1 VCEWT
6 IFFTW
11 LDFRRPDR
19 ESPCH
24 SDSPIYQLAV
34 NKKKLISFK
43 HINILKT
50 LKPDNRNGQLRFTVK
65 WIFGSTNLNI
75 YTFTPSYVRLIRK
88 FSFLH
93 IRDNLFSFSRKF
105 LYHACVITVKISW
118 DFSFLQKLPRN
129 FFAIARK
136 IETCFFSFQPNSV
149 SKTCRL

>member
-88 FSFLH
+88 FSFSH
-93 IRDNLFSFSRKF
+93 IRDNLFRFRE
-105 LYHACVITVKISW
+105 
-118 DFSFLQKLPRN
+118 N
-129 FFAIARK
+129 FFTMHALSLSKFREIFRFCK
-136 IETCFFSFQPNSV
+136 NFRETFSQ
-149 SKTCRL
+149 